1 MSNNCLVTKLKGVV
15 DNDSLNKLGELRMMV
30 KLSSDS
36 SIPRANTFFSI
47 DTTPFEVTLLD
58 DGVTFTSATG
68 DAQIIDSKHG
78 IATGRYIGTGNGL
91 TVSGAAGGSWI
102 NISVKSKYKFGSIGF
117 DVKDIQLSDVKYCT
131 CVKQFNSNGNCPKY
145 GTLKDLS
152 RMTLLE
158 LLQVWTDDS
167 NTFTGN
173 MSDLG
178 VFTNLT
184 TMTVAS
190 LTLSSMRITGTWD
203 GFVVAQR
210 SNGRTTCDG
219 ITIQNAYYSF
229 IPFGSRSNLR
239 VGGELEKGI
248 LKWDASKISIQ
259 FDTSHK
265 VLTIGYTAEE
275 AAAAFTD
282 YGVIMCDPS

>member
-15 DNDSLNKLGELRMMV
+15 DNDSLNKLGEVRMMV
-30 KLSSDS
+30 KLNNS
-36 SIPRANTFFSI
+36 SIPRANTFFSNN
-47 DTTPFEVTLLD
+47 TTPFEITLLD
-58 DGVTFTSATG
+58 DAVTFTSASG

-78 IATGRYIGTGNGL
+78 IATGRYIGTGNTL
-91 TVSGAAGGSWI
+91 TVSGAEPDSWI
-102 NISVKSKYKFGSIGF
+102 NISVKSKYNFGVLGMY
-117 DVKDIQLSDVKYCT
+117 VKDIQLSDVKYCT
-131 CVKQFNSNGNCPKY
+131 SVTRFVMTSSCPKY

-158 LLQVWTDDS
+158 LIEVWNGSGVTV
-167 NTFTGN
+167 TGN

-178 VFTNLT
+178 VFT
-184 TMTVAS
+184 S
-190 LTLSSMRITGTWD
+190 LTEITVGSTTSSVMRITGSWD

-219 ITIQNAYYSF
+219 ISIKSPYYSF

-239 VGGELEKGI
+239 VGGESEDGI

-282 YGVIMCDPS
+282 YEVIMCDPS

>member
-15 DNDSLNKLGELRMMV
+15 DNDRLNKLGELRMMV
-30 KLSSDS
+30 KLSSF
-36 SIPRANTFFSI
+36 SIPRTNAFFSS

-68 DAQIIDSKHG
+68 DAKIIDSKHG
-78 IATGRYIGTGNGL
+78 IATGRYISTGNSL
-91 TVSGAAGGSWI
+91 IVSGAAENSWI
-102 NISVKSKYKFGSIGF
+102 NISAKSKYEFGALGF

-131 CVKQFNSNGNCPKY
+131 SVKKFVVNSSCPKY

-152 RMTLLE
+152 GMTLLE
-158 LLQVWTDDS
+158 LLTVWTYSS

-190 LTLSSMRITGTWD
+190 VTSSSMYITGSWD
-203 GFVVAQR
+203 DFVVAQR

-219 ITIQNAYYSF
+219 IDILNAYYSF

-239 VGGELEKGI
+239 VGGESEKGI

-282 YGVIMCDPS
+282 YEVIMCDPS